1 MPAILEG
8 LLRTPER
15 VYATLAMYRII
26 VYDMTHLL
34 MSRSLLEV
42 PITDGQEVTGR
53 LSTLTPLNARSLV
66 DQVVDAIVEAAAKGI
81 FLPGD
86 RIVEAEVARSL
97 NVSRIPVREA
107 LRLLESQGVVVSE
120 RYRGMS
126 LMSVDIDRL
135 EKILKVRLALEKL
148 AGAEVMAK
156 LKTDPT
162 VLAPLEAVL
171 ASMHEAGD
179 ADDGFRVARL
189 DTEFHRCLCELSGNE
204 SLVRSWQP
212 LSLQLTIIFG
222 LSTMKKGV
230 KSIVAEHDDVI
241 AALRQGEQAA
251 FDKLMETHI
260 LEYSRAVDY
269 EKLVEQLRR
278 LNGRKRSRRGSA
290 QD

>member
-1 MPAILEG
+1 
-8 LLRTPER
+8 
-15 VYATLAMYRII
+15 
-26 VYDMTHLL
+26 
-34 MSRSLLEV
+34 MSRKLL
-42 PITDGQEVTGR
+42 PSTDVRERPANGR
-53 LSTLTPLNARSLV
+53 LDGLAPLAAKSLV
-66 DQVVDAIVEAAAKGI
+66 DQVVDAIVEASAKGI

-156 LKTDPT
+156 AQTNPDI
-162 VLAPLEAVL
+162 LAPLEKVL
-171 ASMHEAGD
+171 AEMHLAGD
-179 ADDGFRVARL
+179 ADDGFRVASL
-189 DTEFHRCLCELSGNE
+189 DTEFHLCLCKLSGNE
-204 SLVRSWQP
+204 ILVRTLEQ
-212 LSLQLTIIFG
+212 LSRQLTIIFG

-230 KSIVAEHDDVI
+230 KSIVSEHDEVI
-241 AALRQGEQAA
+241 ETLRSGDKAA
-251 FDKLMETHI
+251 FDALMDVHI

-269 EKLVEQLRR
+269 ERLVEQLRR
-278 LNGRKRSRRGSA
+278 LETRNKAG
-290 QD
+290 